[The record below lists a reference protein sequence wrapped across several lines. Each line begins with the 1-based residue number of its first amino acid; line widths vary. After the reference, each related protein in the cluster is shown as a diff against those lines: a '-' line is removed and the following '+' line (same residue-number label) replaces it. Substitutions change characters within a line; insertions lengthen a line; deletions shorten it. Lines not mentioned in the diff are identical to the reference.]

1 MDKLMAYK
9 ILGLENNASME
20 EVKEA
25 YARLSKEYHPEEN
38 PEEFQQIHEAYV
50 TLTRRGRRGNNS
62 VLVDSSPIV
71 HHEVENSQDDDLI
84 FHKLPEYEEEQEDSS
99 QEYDFARSIHV
110 AKEEEEVDKEQFD
123 FDASI
128 EQARNEEV
136 KRLHQMFFQIAN
148 ELEVLMTPPDCY
160 LLKKFKAFFERKEYE
175 QIFYSHS
182 FMELFAGHLEGIKL
196 SDEIYSYIIGFYSL
210 NGFKYENLV
219 PEAKQLYDA
228 IEKQYSIKK
237 DVVASKRLGMISGVF
252 GGTAFCLLKF
262 GPKILKVIFKSGVN
276 DNIVWIG
283 LAVIIVVWVIVTLI
297 SRKKK

>member
-99 QEYDFARSIHV
+99 QEYDFARSIHA
-110 AKEEEEVDKEQFD
+110 AKEEEVDKEQFD

-252 GGTAFCLLKF
+252 GGIAFCLLKF

-297 SRKKK
+297 SRKRK

>member
-9 ILGLENNASME
+9 ILGLENNASIE

-84 FHKLPEYEEEQEDSS
+84 FHKLPEYEEEQEDSA
-99 QEYDFARSIHV
+99 QEYDFARSIHA
-110 AKEEEEVDKEQFD
+110 AKEEKVDKEQFD

-136 KRLHQMFFQIAN
+136 KRLHQMFFQITN

-182 FMELFAGHLEGIKL
+182 FMELFAGQLEGIKL

-237 DVVASKRLGMISGVF
+237 DVVASKRLGMISGFF
-252 GGTAFCLLKF
+252 GGLAFCLLKF